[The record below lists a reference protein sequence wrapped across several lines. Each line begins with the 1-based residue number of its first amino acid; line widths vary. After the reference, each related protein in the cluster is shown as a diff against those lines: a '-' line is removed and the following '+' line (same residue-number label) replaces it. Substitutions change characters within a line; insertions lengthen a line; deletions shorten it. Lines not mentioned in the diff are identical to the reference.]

1 MLTFDT
7 PGPITA
13 ILEIASGHI
22 RLIAADRAD
31 TTVEIRPADP
41 GRSRDLEAAE
51 KTDVAFA
58 DDVLRI
64 RSVNPGSPR
73 LGASGDLDVTVEL
86 PAGSRIEAR
95 TGGCGL
101 SSVGRL
107 GEVVFEG
114 VGRHITVEE
123 AASLRLTVAD
133 GGDGDFDGDVEV
145 GWLGGPAQIR
155 TLKNA
160 ERTHRTGALDS

>member
-7 PGPITA
+7 PDPITA

-41 GRSRDLEAAE
+41 SRGRDLKAAE
-51 KTDVAFA
+51 KTDVVFA

-64 RSVNPGSPR
+64 RSVEPGNRGP
-73 LGASGDLDVTVEL
+73 GAAGDLDVTVEL

-95 TGGCGL
+95 TGDCGL

-107 GEVVFEG
+107 GDVVFEG
-114 VGRHITVEE
+114 AYRHITVEE

-133 GGDGDFDGDVEV
+133 GGDGAVEV
-145 GWLGGPAQIR
+145 GWLGGPAQIN